1 MRTHSRASRGVRE
14 PGEVSGFNRT
24 NDLLSGEGQIA
35 PLIRNKSSARFP
47 HLGVSM
53 QGSAT
58 SSKSELAT
66 SAARGVPQ
74 LRLGEAP
81 IIVIIGSERSLPAKI
96 HIVRAGI

>member
-53 QGSAT
+53 QGYLLPPPRASW
-58 SSKSELAT
+58 
-66 SAARGVPQ
+66 R
-74 LRLGEAP
+74 LRQQGAYP
-81 IIVIIGSERSLPAKI
+81 NCGWGR
-96 HIVRAGI
+96 RR